1 LCGSAPA
8 PIWLWEQIQAE
19 FGVSEIVTG
28 YGMTE
33 CGGAMTLTRPEDP
46 LELTSTTAGR
56 PKMAGAA
63 GVRGT
68 DALVEYKAVHPETG
82 VALQPGE
89 EGELVSRGPTTMLGY
104 WDRPDDTAA
113 TLRNGWLHSGDLGR
127 VREDGYLQVTGRSKE
142 LYKSGGELVM
152 PKEIEDHLAT
162 HDAISQVFAIG
173 LPDERWGEIGCVV
186 VVPAP
191 GAALTEADVLAVCR
205 AKLARFK
212 VPKRVVFYRAD
223 DLPTTPTG
231 KVQKFRLVQQL
242 TASSPP

>member
-1 LCGSAPA
+1 
-8 PIWLWEQIQAE
+8 
-19 FGVSEIVTG
+19 
-28 YGMTE
+28 
-33 CGGAMTLTRPEDP
+33 
-46 LELTSTTAGR
+46 
-56 PKMAGAA
+56 MAGAA
-63 GVRGT
+63 GVPGT
-68 DALVEYKAVHPETG
+68 DELVEYKAVHPESG
-82 VALQPGE
+82 AALRPGD

-104 WDRPDDTAA
+104 WNRPDDTAA
-113 TLRNGWLHSGDLGR
+113 MLRNDWLHSGDLGR

-152 PKEIEDHLAT
+152 PKEIEDLLAT

-173 LPDERWGEIGCVV
+173 LPDDRWGEIGCVV
-186 VVPAP
+186 VVPAS
-191 GAALTEADVLAVCR
+191 GAAITEADVLSVCR

-242 TASSPP
+242 SAFTAQ